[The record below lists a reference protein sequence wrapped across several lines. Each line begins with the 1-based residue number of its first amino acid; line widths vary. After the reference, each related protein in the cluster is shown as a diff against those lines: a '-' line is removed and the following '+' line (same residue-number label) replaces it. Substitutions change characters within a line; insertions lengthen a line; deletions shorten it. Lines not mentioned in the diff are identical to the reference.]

1 MNSPILNILES
12 DYIVTNSKRIG
23 RSEKMENP
31 RTIVITGASSG
42 IGAGLARYYSKKG
55 VLLALT
61 GRNLERLTIEAKKCS
76 NLGAEV
82 IYDIVDARNSKEM
95 KKFIDKIE
103 NIRPIE
109 LLFANAGVAYTT
121 THTSENKQSKEIE
134 IVSVNLCG
142 VINTITPVL
151 DYMKTRNIGQ
161 IAIMSSLAAYIP
173 TPDTP
178 VYGATK
184 AAIKSY
190 GLALR
195 SENSRKGIGITIICP
210 GYVNSL
216 ITKEVKKPIMIV
228 NSDKAAKIIGKKI
241 IKNPSIIVFPFTIY
255 FMVLFGSCLPSIVLN
270 KIYSWITVQN

>member
-61 GRNLERLTIEAKKCS
+61 GRNMERLTIEAKKCS
-76 NLGAEV
+76 KLGAEV

-121 THTSENKQSKEIE
+121 THTSE
-134 IVSVNLCG
+134 
-142 VINTITPVL
+142 
-151 DYMKTRNIGQ
+151 D
-161 IAIMSSLAAYIP
+161 
-173 TPDTP
+173 
-178 VYGATK
+178 
-184 AAIKSY
+184 
-190 GLALR
+190 
-195 SENSRKGIGITIICP
+195 
-210 GYVNSL
+210 
-216 ITKEVKKPIMIV
+216 
-228 NSDKAAKIIGKKI
+228 
-241 IKNPSIIVFPFTIY
+241 
-255 FMVLFGSCLPSIVLN
+255 
-270 KIYSWITVQN
+270 